1 MKKKLLTL
9 TLTLCVC
16 VIPLWAIVSGRSLT
30 RTLKELCT
38 ELHTAYQER
47 STALWTST

>member
-9 TLTLCVC
+9 TITLCVC
-16 VIPLWAIVSGRSLT
+16 SIPLWAIVSGRSLT
-30 RTLKELCT
+30 RTLQELCT

-47 STALWTST
+47 CCCV